1 MGLVL
6 FLVCLL
12 ASGIGSICG
21 IGGGV
26 IIKPVIDMQGI
37 MSVNEASFLS
47 GLTVMAM
54 AMVNIIMRRKT
65 RLLDMRIGSLL
76 ALGSVAGGHISIHNR
91 FFTAVKPGLKCPEGY
106 SAPVCSY
113 GTCAHG
119 IGGYTRRACWKRNKQ
134 KDIYR
139 DDK

>member
-65 RLLDMRIGSLL
+65 RLLDMRIGSLC
-76 ALGSVAGGHISIHNR
+76 ARRGRGGCTARPGAGHS
-91 FFTAVKPGLKCPEGY
+91 PGAHHCRHPVVYCP
-106 SAPVCSY
+106 A
-113 GTCAHG
+113 
-119 IGGYTRRACWKRNKQ
+119 
-134 KDIYR
+134 
-139 DDK
+139 